1 MPLRILADGPILKI
15 LRWVPAAEERDLQD
29 GFFSC
34 PRVTPADKK
43 KITIA
48 LRIYTESGY
57 PKSREKFKLLEDDIY
72 EMKPTAQLRLLGIK
86 ISGSFVVLLCVRKKR
101 NDLRSQ
107 DIAKAQRLREA
118 YYEEDEK

>member
-1 MPLRILADGPILKI
+1 MAEGPILKI
-15 LRWVPAAEERDLQD
+15 KRWVPSAEKRDLLD

-34 PRVTPADKK
+34 PNTTPDDKK

-48 LRIYTESGY
+48 LRIYAESGY
-57 PKSREKFKLLEDDIY
+57 PKNREKFKLLEDDIY

-86 ISGSFVVLLCVRKKR
+86 VPGSFIVLLCIRKKR
-101 NDLRSQ
+101 DDLRSQ

-118 YYEEDEK
+118 YYDEIGK